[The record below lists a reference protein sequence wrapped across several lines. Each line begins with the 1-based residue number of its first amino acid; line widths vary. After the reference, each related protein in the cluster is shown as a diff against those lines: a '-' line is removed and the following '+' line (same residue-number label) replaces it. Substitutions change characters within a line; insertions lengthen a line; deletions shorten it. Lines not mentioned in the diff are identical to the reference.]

1 MSDSGYPRD
10 MVGYGDKP
18 PEVNWP
24 GNARVALQFVINY
37 EQVWVTRRIDI
48 ANHWR
53 EHHAADA

>member
-1 MSDSGYPRD
+1 MSDSGN
-10 MVGYGDKP
+10 P

-24 GNARVALQFVINY
+24 DNARVALQFIINY